1 MTRDDA
7 KTGPQRGSSADAP
20 DEKQQVAVRR
30 AKLQA
35 WRLAGSA
42 FPNDFRPDSSCSD
55 LVTRFAD
62 HDSDRLEEESGRY
75 SLGGRIVAIRSFG
88 KSAFLVLRDG
98 RGRLQLFADK
108 KTLGDTG
115 YAVVRGLD
123 LGDIVAVKGGL
134 FRTRKGE
141 LTLRCDDLRL
151 LAKALRPPPE
161 KWHGLTDIETRY
173 RQRYV
178 DLIASAKVAE
188 TFRARAAVVAGM
200 RRFLDERGFLEVET
214 PMMQPVAGGAVARP
228 FVTHHNTL
236 AMDLFLRVAP
246 ELYLKRLLVG
256 GFERVYERNRN
267 FRNEGVSTQH
277 NPEFT
282 MCEFYQ
288 AYAAYEDLM
297 DLTEQLLA
305 GLATSTCGGTRV
317 VYQGRE
323 LDFSAPFERMSMAE
337 AVVRHS
343 DLGPDTVLDR
353 SALESEADR
362 LGIEPAKRKP
372 GLGLLADVFE
382 QVAEE
387 SLVQPTFITDFPVEV
402 SPLARLQDAD
412 PRFVDR
418 FELYI
423 AGREIANGFSELNDP
438 EDQERRFRDQLSR
451 REAGDDEAHRMDE
464 DYICALEYAMP
475 PAAGEGIGIDRLVML
490 LTDSPSIRDVILF
503 PQLKRPARS

>member
-7 KTGPQRGSSADAP
+7 KTGPQRGSSADEP
-20 DEKQQVAVRR
+20 DETQQVAVRR

-35 WRLAGSA
+35 SRLTGPAY
-42 FPNDFRPDSSCSD
+42 PNDFRPDSGCAELIS
-55 LVTRFAD
+55 RFDA
-62 HDSDRLEEESGRY
+62 HDDARLEAETGQY
-75 SLGGRIVAIRSFG
+75 ALGGRIAAVRSFG

-98 RGRLQLFADK
+98 SGRLQLFADK
-108 KTLGDTG
+108 KTLGDSG
-115 YAVVRGLD
+115 YAGVRSID
-123 LGDIVAVKGGL
+123 LGDIVAVKGEL

-141 LTLRCDDLRL
+141 LTLRCREFRL

-178 DLIASAKVAE
+178 DLIANEKVAE
-188 TFRARAAVVAGM
+188 TFRARAAVVAGI
-200 RRFLDERGFLEVET
+200 RKFLDERRFLEVET
-214 PMMQPVAGGAVARP
+214 PMMQPIAGGAVARP
-228 FVTHHNTL
+228 FVTHHNAL
-236 AMDLFLRVAP
+236 AMDLFLRIAP
-246 ELYLKRLLVG
+246 ELYLKRLIVG
-256 GFERVYERNRN
+256 GFERVYELNRN

-288 AYAAYEDLM
+288 AYADYRDLM
-297 DLTEQLLA
+297 ELTERLLA
-305 GLATSTCGGTRV
+305 ELARSICGGTRV
-317 VYQGRE
+317 SYQGE
-323 LDFSAPFERMSMAE
+323 DLDFSAPFRRMTMAE
-337 AVVRHS
+337 AVVRYS
-343 DLGPDTVLDR
+343 GIGRGDVLDR
-353 SALESEADR
+353 SALEAEADR

-372 GLGLLADVFE
+372 GLGLLSDVFE
-382 QVAEE
+382 QVAEA

-412 PRFVDR
+412 ARFVDR

-438 EDQERRFRDQLSR
+438 EDQERRFLDQLGR

-464 DYICALEYAMP
+464 DYIRALEYAMP

-503 PQLKRPARS
+503 PQLKRSARS